1 MEIKSGKTSMRRK
14 VSSSLVVEVKLFADD
29 CSNLMYV
36 SRSFQVRVPILCR
49 EGPANK
55 FGHLSFLLSHAHQQ
69 SFLQALGKPRQ
80 SLTSSSA
87 PSTTHSSPPS
97 ASTLT
102 LVADEFYS
110 PISEND
116 STSMSSRSMSVST
129 HGHPPGSFTI
139 PGGGRS
145 SSQTY
150 SIGGKEKGKDAEG
163 KNGVVLRRPE
173 DVYKVVK
180 DRILSW
186 SYMMEW
192 YQG

>member
-1 MEIKSGKTSMRRK
+1 MRRK
-14 VSSSLVVEVKLFADD
+14 VSGSSVVEVKVVADD
-29 CSNLMYV
+29 WYDYCSNLMYV
-36 SRSFQVRVPILCR
+36 FRSFQ
-49 EGPANK
+49 
-55 FGHLSFLLSHAHQQ
+55 SSTFLFHIMRTLLISSHISLFYPLICQQ
-69 SFLQALGKPRQ
+69 SFLQALSKPRQ

-150 SIGGKEKGKDAEG
+150 SIGGGKEKGKEAEG